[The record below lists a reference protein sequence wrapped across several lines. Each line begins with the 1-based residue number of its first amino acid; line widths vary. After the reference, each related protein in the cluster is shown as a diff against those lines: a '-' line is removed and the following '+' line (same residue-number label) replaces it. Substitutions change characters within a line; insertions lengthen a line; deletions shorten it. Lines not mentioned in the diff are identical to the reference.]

1 LDYQNVV
8 SLLPKKLALVK
19 LLMPS
24 TAPQEFISHQESW
37 LLRSQLINKLN
48 YLNFLDIPLTVRF
61 KHETLPRTLRLSAIP
76 EPCQNGY
83 GFYRWSPE
91 QRHEPIPPQFEFQ
104 DILIED
110 GNHLIIIKPLH
121 HRWDPIGGVFELP
134 EQSQLL
140 NERTSRR
147 YLCSSVKVELIQNSA
162 RFTGELIDFSSSSFS
177 ARLDL
182 VPPQSFSWIDPGTP
196 VHLVMATN
204 HEVFFAAQCQ
214 IIRTQWGGQT
224 GTCVLRPLRDQ
235 SQRFKSKRHRSQ
247 RQKIQPPPSL
257 IFYHPLT
264 GSLLEMNVKDLSGS
278 GVGGETKKEQ
288 ESLIPGMV
296 LRKARLVFAGGV
308 IFDCC
313 LQVIH
318 TQAVSDN
325 DSEIVTTGFALLD
338 MPPEQH
344 TRLLALIY
352 QTAEP
357 NAFINHTVDTEAL
370 WRFFFDTGF
379 IYPEKYIHI
388 QPRKAQI
395 LSTFQKLYTSHP
407 SFARHFTYQ
416 KMNRVLGHMSML
428 RFYNRSWMIQHHA
441 AKTTESHRAG
451 LVVLEQIGRYINDA
465 HRLYQ
470 SQMDYVFCI
479 YRPENKFP
487 SRVFGGAAISIA
499 DSHVC
504 SRDTF
509 AYFHLPRPSRL
520 HQRPVGREWRLLP
533 SDSEDL
539 TELCAWYATQ
549 SGGLMMKA
557 FNLANDDCDIRTLSE
572 EYHSIGFQRE
582 RRLLTLRHQG
592 RPIAIFVANRAD
604 FGLNMSNFTN
614 CIQVFVVHIDKSS
627 ANVIYRALT
636 KIMRWYQDTSI
647 PIMMYP
653 DTAAAAFSLASEK
666 QYTTW
671 VLNLDY
677 TDRYFDYISRLLN
690 ITNKLNTKASKAVK

>member
-1 LDYQNVV
+1 
-8 SLLPKKLALVK
+8 
-19 LLMPS
+19 MPS
-24 TAPQEFISHQESW
+24 TAHQEFISPEESW
-37 LLRSQLINKLN
+37 LLRPQLINKLN

-61 KHETLPRTLRLSAIP
+61 QHGTLPRTLSLSAIP

-91 QRHEPIPPQFEFQ
+91 QNQGSIPPQFKFQ

-110 GNHLIIIKPLH
+110 GNHLIIIRPLH
-121 HRWDPIGGVFELP
+121 HRWDSDGGVFELP
-134 EQSQLL
+134 EQGQLL

-147 YLCSSVKVELIQNSA
+147 YICSSEVRVELIQESA

-182 VPPQSFSWIDPGTP
+182 VPPQSFAWIDPDTP
-196 VHLVMATN
+196 VHLIMTAD
-204 HEVFFAAQCQ
+204 HEVCFAAQCQ
-214 IIRTQWGGQT
+214 IIRTQWGAQT
-224 GTCVLRPLRDQ
+224 GTCVLKPLKDQ
-235 SQRFKSKRHRSQ
+235 SRRFKPKRYRSQ

-264 GSLLEMNVKDLSGS
+264 GRLSEMTVKDLSGS
-278 GVGGETKKEQ
+278 GVGVETKKEQ

-296 LRKARLVFAGGV
+296 LRKARLVFAGGS

-318 TQAVSDN
+318 THSVSDK
-325 DSEIVTTGFALLD
+325 DSEIVNTGFALLD
-338 MPPEQH
+338 IPPEQH

-357 NAFINHTVDTEAL
+357 NAFINHTIDIEAL

-395 LSTFQKLYTSHP
+395 RSTFEKLYTGHP

-441 AKTTESHRAG
+441 AKTNESHRAG
-451 LVVLEQIGRYINDA
+451 IVVLEQIGRYINDA

-487 SRVFGGAAISIA
+487 SRVFGGAASAIGDPHI
-499 DSHVC
+499 C

-509 AYFHLPRPSRL
+509 AYFHLSQKPASQTKI
-520 HQRPVGREWRLLP
+520 HQRPAGHEWRLVP
-533 SDSEDL
+533 SDKEDL
-539 TELCAWYATQ
+539 AELTDWYNVQ
-549 SGGLMMKA
+549 SDGLMLKA
-557 FNLANDDCDIRTLSE
+557 FNLTDDDNDIQRLSE
-572 EYHSIGFQRE
+572 EYRVFGFRRE
-582 RRLLTLRHQG
+582 RRLFTLRKKG
-592 RPIAIFVANRAD
+592 RPVAVFVANRSD
-604 FGLNMSNFTN
+604 FGLNMSDVTN
-614 CIQVFVVHIDKSS
+614 CIQVFVIALEFGAIDLIHK
-627 ANVIYRALT
+627 ALA
-636 KIMRWYQDTSI
+636 KIMAW
-647 PIMMYP
+647 YP
-653 DTAAAAFSLASEK
+653 DTEIPVMIYPDSSAEIIGLPTEK
-666 QYTTW
+666 KYTTW
-671 VLNLDY
+671 VLNLNH
-677 TDRYFDYISRLLN
+677 TDRYFEYFSRLIQITKKLTPKSKEPN
-690 ITNKLNTKASKAVK
+690 ISTGSTN